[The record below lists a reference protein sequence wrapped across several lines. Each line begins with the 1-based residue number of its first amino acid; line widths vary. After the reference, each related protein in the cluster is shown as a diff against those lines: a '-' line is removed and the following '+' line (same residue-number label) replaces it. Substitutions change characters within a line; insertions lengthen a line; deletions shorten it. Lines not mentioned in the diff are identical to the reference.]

1 VKGATGAAEILMPR
15 RRAPTWTLETAVAA
29 VQRFA
34 TEHGYQ
40 PVSREAGPRNGL
52 PTWRAA
58 ARLFGSWNGLI
69 EAAGFVPYPA
79 RSSAHAKTRA
89 FRDRNPGWRETAVR
103 GARSARVA

>member
-1 VKGATGAAEILMPR
+1 VTSA
-15 RRAPTWTLETAVAA
+15 WTLETAVAA

-58 ARLFGSWNGLI
+58 ARLCGSWN
-69 EAAGFVPYPA
+69 
-79 RSSAHAKTRA
+79 A

-103 GARSARVA
+103 GARAARVA